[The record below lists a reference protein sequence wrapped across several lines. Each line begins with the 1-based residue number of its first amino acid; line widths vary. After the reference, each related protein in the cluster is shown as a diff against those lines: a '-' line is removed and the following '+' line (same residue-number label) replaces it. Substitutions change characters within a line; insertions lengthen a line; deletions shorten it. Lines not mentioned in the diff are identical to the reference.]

1 MIGPVKNG
9 REYELSIIL
18 SANLDKLQKG
28 LGEAN
33 RKIDGLNNN
42 FQRESTRTAG
52 KVDNVFSQ
60 SMASVGGAIAAA
72 FSVQAVLNFGK
83 EAVMLAAKAEGV
95 EAAFE
100 RLNQPA
106 LLSNLRKA
114 TRGTITDVELMRQA
128 VRAENFKV
136 PLDQLATFFEFATK
150 RAAQTGESVDYLVN
164 SIIDGI
170 GRKSTL
176 VMDNLGISAAQL
188 QEEIKKTGDFGQAAG
203 NIIQEELA
211 KAGDVAETTAQ
222 KFQKLWA
229 SYVNFQTEVGKKIG
243 IEGSLL
249 DNLSRYLD
257 VLARSVKVGELL
269 TSEGMRAYDEQ
280 FEQSTRQ
287 IKRKSDELIEKY
299 GGVNEAQAAI
309 VEQSAVYRAE
319 AMEALKTD
327 EIRGN
332 KLLAMSDAY
341 LKYANEITK
350 STDKTKEN
358 TDAANLNA
366 EALEAQKKA
375 LDEMLGLREQ
385 ANIAEGSAMGVG
397 RIDGT
402 GATSLD
408 IPKEAQEMADAYLNQ
423 MDAIEN
429 LDEASANFFAS
440 RQMEM
445 QGLTNA
451 ANLFG
456 NAFGNA
462 FADVMTGAE
471 SMRDAFKNAMTDIM
485 RSISM
490 AIARMLVFKALSFA
504 FGGVGG
510 AVVSLLPSIGGAGG
524 SSLNNLANPVT
535 SGLAGGGFVFGKMAG
550 AQIDTRIQGDQF
562 FQMGQISSQKSN
574 RWRYGGN

>member
-42 FQRESTRTAG
+42 FRRESTRTAG
-52 KVDNVFSQ
+52 KVDNVFSK

-188 QEEIKKTGDFGQAAG
+188 QEEIKKTGDFGKAAG
-203 NIIQEELA
+203 NIIESELA

-222 KFQKLWA
+222 KIDGLKTAWTNL
-229 SYVNFQTEVGKKIG
+229 QTEVGKKLITSDLTTGLTEFLDYISTSLSIGEFFKPQDLDIYQSTLSATLIG
-243 IEGSLL
+243 I
-249 DNLSRYLD
+249 
-257 VLARSVKVGELL
+257 K
-269 TSEGMRAYDEQ
+269 
-280 FEQSTRQ
+280 
-287 IKRKSDELIEKY
+287 K
-299 GGVNEAQAAI
+299 
-309 VEQSAVYRAE
+309 
-319 AMEALKTD
+319 
-327 EIRGN
+327 
-332 KLLAMSDAY
+332 
-341 LKYANEITK
+341 ANEDAMK
-350 STDKTKEN
+350 SGEDLDSVISRMTFKMVDAKAELKRYGQTAHQNSSILADLKARVAAYTQVLEDLKKPQQEETKEVVDN
-358 TDAANLNA
+358 TDAILKQADAIIKRNA
-366 EALEAQKKA
+366 V
-375 LDEMLGLREQ
+375 LRESQ
-385 ANIAEGSAMGVG
+385 KIQSELLKMRNQRQKIEMDLNLGVDPQGQFAETVKQMEIIEEGLL
-397 RIDGT
+397 DGQ
-402 GATSLD
+402 
-408 IPKEAQEMADAYLNQ
+408 I
-423 MDAIEN
+423 
-429 LDEASANFFAS
+429 
-440 RQMEM
+440 EM

-451 ANLFG
+451 ANIFG

-462 FADVMTGAE
+462 FTDVISGTE

-485 RSISM
+485 RQISM
-490 AIARMLVFKALSFA
+490 AIARLLVFKALSFL

-510 AVVSLLPSIGGAGG
+510 AAAGAIIPSINTGKGGG
-524 SSLNNLANPVT
+524 LNPANPV
-535 SGLAGGGFVFGKMAG
+535 SGGLGHGFGFGKMAG
-550 AQIDTRIQGDQF
+550 AQIDTRIQGDTFYQA
-562 FQMGQISSQKSN
+562 GQISAQKSN